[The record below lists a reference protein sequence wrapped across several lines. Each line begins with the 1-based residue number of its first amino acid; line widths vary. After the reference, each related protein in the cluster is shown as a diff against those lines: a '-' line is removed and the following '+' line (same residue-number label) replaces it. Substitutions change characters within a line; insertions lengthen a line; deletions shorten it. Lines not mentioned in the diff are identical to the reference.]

1 MKNNVFKKIIVVGI
15 ITLIIGIVIA
25 CILII
30 NNSNEEILDKPLT
43 EITMKDFKKVKVEL
57 GAKGF
62 DNPDYKEIYEEY
74 LKPKYSNITVFDETF
89 GDINVILTSKKN
101 LGDEMEGKEVL
112 DLKPFI
118 ENEIFG
124 INNLNENNFSSIYM
138 EYVYRLSE
146 EDVYAIPEYINLP
159 CIIYNSAFAEILDIS
174 IPNRWSELALV
185 KSELM
190 NFADYKDHIVAGY
203 DKEHFDIVS
212 AFVKQGYDEEVAKY
226 IIESWEKNGIIKGY
240 DKMNISELSSDL
252 PIIFIMPNSDT
263 ISALK
268 ENSCEYAVSGMLLDD
283 NEMIYINVNDGKH
296 GKYISVL
303 KGANVYEDIA
313 GWLYLKGSIDTKDND
328 QLSIKPFS
336 ESNVTSNSPGEY
348 YYIMLQLLSTYEK
361 MYENGQIVFYQ
372 K

>member
-1 MKNNVFKKIIVVGI
+1 M
-15 ITLIIGIVIA
+15 
-25 CILII
+25 
-30 NNSNEEILDKPLT
+30 
-43 EITMKDFKKVKVEL
+43 
-57 GAKGF
+57 
-62 DNPDYKEIYEEY
+62 
-74 LKPKYSNITVFDETF
+74 
-89 GDINVILTSKKN
+89 
-101 LGDEMEGKEVL
+101 
-112 DLKPFI
+112 
-118 ENEIFG
+118 
-124 INNLNENNFSSIYM
+124 
-138 EYVYRLSE
+138 
-146 EDVYAIPEYINLP
+146 
-159 CIIYNSAFAEILDIS
+159 
-174 IPNRWSELALV
+174 
-185 KSELM
+185 
-190 NFADYKDHIVAGY
+190 
-203 DKEHFDIVS
+203 
-212 AFVKQGYDEEVAKY
+212 
-226 IIESWEKNGIIKGY
+226 
-240 DKMNISELSSDL
+240 

-336 ESNVTSNSPGEY
+336 ESNVTSNAPGEY